1 MVHYFWSYFESVKTL
16 QVLIK
21 QFLFNDD
28 FGGEKNIA
36 PAVFK
41 KVLFLKKQFFQC
53 SIFSDLIFVYWS
65 GP

>member
-21 QFLFNDD
+21 QFLFDYN
-28 FGGEKNIA
+28 FGGEKTLLR
-36 PAVFK
+36 AVFK